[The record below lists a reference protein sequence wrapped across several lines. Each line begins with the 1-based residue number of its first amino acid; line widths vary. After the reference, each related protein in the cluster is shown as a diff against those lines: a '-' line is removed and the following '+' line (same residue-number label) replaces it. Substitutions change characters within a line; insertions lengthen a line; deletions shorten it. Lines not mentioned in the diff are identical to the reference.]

1 MYLTEEDWE
10 MLNGSIR
17 TMSYLFEGLR
27 EVDIDFGMSNLK
39 DMSENMQKKYERK
52 DRKDTLQ
59 FDIVAEDVISLGKS
73 VPGHIS
79 LIDSVYGKSGVIIT
93 EEQGRV
99 PREMRIEHDTPIII
113 SDPFDGTY
121 HIKEY
126 IKRHREECKTLGE
139 AFDKQREILGEER
152 AMREACN
159 SSVTFLKDNMIKYT
173 LILNF
178 LTGKVYVGCPDGV
191 FFGDIKN
198 AKSIRDIENPVD
210 FSEKENLN
218 MICYTVKGKYENNRS
233 GTHLR
238 FFSLDERSSQR
249 PIGPLRFTYLIN
261 YDSKPSGVGLVAHN
275 GEKIQELL
283 PNISIALFSKGELQA
298 YKLFCDPE
306 FTQERNGKE
315 MTPVLA
321 NSLYS
326 SGLLVNTGIKSTFL
340 NNYDYP
346 SEFRDTTV
354 ITPATNEPAVTMM
367 TGMVERKYAL
377 RIV

>member
-1 MYLTEEDWE
+1 
-10 MLNGSIR
+10 
-17 TMSYLFEGLR
+17 MSSPLFCLR
-27 EVDIDFGMSNLK
+27 FWWSL
-39 DMSENMQKKYERK
+39 SER
-52 DRKDTLQ
+52 
-59 FDIVAEDVISLGKS
+59 
-73 VPGHIS
+73 
-79 LIDSVYGKSGVIIT
+79 
-93 EEQGRV
+93 
-99 PREMRIEHDTPIII
+99 
-113 SDPFDGTY
+113 
-121 HIKEY
+121 
-126 IKRHREECKTLGE
+126 
-139 AFDKQREILGEER
+139 
-152 AMREACN
+152 
-159 SSVTFLKDNMIKYT
+159 
-173 LILNF
+173 
-178 LTGKVYVGCPDGV
+178 GCP
-191 FFGDIKN
+191 FL
-198 AKSIRDIENPVD
+198 S
-210 FSEKENLN
+210 
-218 MICYTVKGKYENNRS
+218 
-233 GTHLR
+233 R